1 MAVQLIVVLVPV
13 IFGLIGFAVDLGTL
27 YTIRSELKTAANA
40 MAVAAA
46 QRLIGTGQGLS
57 DATVAS
63 HLAVDNSTGF
73 GDKYNFGGTVIGDT
87 SGFLTSNVPDPSFFS
102 TLQDALAATDAT
114 GGGGSSDAR
123 HARVTITA
131 DAPLTFWRFLTLGL
145 AGKTTISASA
155 VAGISAPLCTAC
167 TIEAFAVPALDS
179 GDSTDFGYV
188 QGTVYTLAYNCTGP
202 FPPGPLPNTVRRI
215 DYLLLNRLDTNA
227 TVYTDETT
235 QLFRMGANGL
245 PGNHSNPCFTLNA
258 DEVIWATALPLACAL
273 NRPPAVLPSA
283 ICGLSTRVGAT
294 APSSC
299 SIIPDYDTLASIYPP
314 DTDSNQID
322 DYSSYTGNGRRVI
335 TIPIVDVLNPT
346 GNMRVLGFRQFLV
359 EPSQGQT
366 NINPND
372 VDARFGAMYIG
383 SVAPVRQGRFDGCQ
397 VSSGPGKV
405 VLHQ

>member
-1 MAVQLIVVLVPV
+1 
-13 IFGLIGFAVDLGTL
+13 
-27 YTIRSELKTAANA
+27 
-40 MAVAAA
+40 
-46 QRLIGTGQGLS
+46 
-57 DATVAS
+57 
-63 HLAVDNSTGF
+63 
-73 GDKYNFGGTVIGDT
+73 
-87 SGFLTSNVPDPSFFS
+87 
-102 TLQDALAATDAT
+102 
-114 GGGGSSDAR
+114 
-123 HARVTITA
+123 
-131 DAPLTFWRFLTLGL
+131 
-145 AGKTTISASA
+145 
-155 VAGISAPLCTAC
+155 
-167 TIEAFAVPALDS
+167 
-179 GDSTDFGYV
+179 
-188 QGTVYTLAYNCTGP
+188 
-202 FPPGPLPNTVRRI
+202 
-215 DYLLLNRLDTNA
+215 
-227 TVYTDETT
+227 
-235 QLFRMGANGL
+235 
-245 PGNHSNPCFTLNA
+245 
-258 DEVIWATALPLACAL
+258 
-273 NRPPAVLPSA
+273 LPSA